1 MKKYTDRGKKD
12 TRSGFGA
19 GLLEAGKADSRVVA
33 LTADLKGSLKMDAFA
48 AEFPQRY
55 YECGIAEANM
65 IGVASGMALTG
76 KVPFAGSFAEFVTG
90 RVYDQIRMEVCYGK
104 TNVKIASSH
113 AGVTLGE
120 DGATHQTMEDIAL
133 MRVLPDMVVI
143 NPCDWTQTKNATIA
157 AAKYDG
163 PVYLR
168 FGRPKVAD
176 FMPDEP
182 FEIGK
187 AYVLN
192 EGKDVSIFA
201 TGHMVWEALQ
211 AAEALEAEGIC
222 AEIIDIATIKPLDT
236 KAVLASAIKTGA
248 VVVAEEHNMAGGL
261 GELIAGVL
269 AATSPKPIE
278 YVNDVGYEYKKHPIQ
293 PFDVIKQCFSFEER
307 KGFYRGNVLKYIM
320 RMNDKGQEESDAQK
334 ALAYCQELV
343 NVYEEKPKRF
353 NQDEVQKVLSR
364 HGKIQCVQE
373 EKCIPIQGN
382 D

>member
-33 LTADLKGSLKMDAFA
+33 LTADLKGSLKMGDFA
-48 AEFPQRY
+48 NEFPERY
-55 YECGIAEANM
+55 FECGIAEANM
-65 IGVASGMALTG
+65 VGVAAGMAIAG
-76 KVPFAGSFAEFVTG
+76 KIPFVGSFAEFVTG
-90 RVYDQIRMEVCYGK
+90 RVYDQVRMEVCYGK

-113 AGVTLGE
+113 AGITLGE

-133 MRVLPDMVVI
+133 MRALPGMVVI
-143 NPCDWTQTKNATIA
+143 NPCDWTQTKQATIA

-168 FGRPKVAD
+168 FGRPKWPD

-187 AYVLN
+187 SYVLN

-211 AAEALEAEGIC
+211 AAEMLESEGIC
-222 AEIIDIATIKPLDT
+222 AEVIDVATIKPLDT
-236 KAVLASAIKTGA
+236 KTVLASVMKTGA
-248 VVVAEEHNMAGGL
+248 AVVAEEHNMAGGL

-269 AATSPKPIE
+269 AASMPRPIE
-278 YVNDVGYEYKKHPIQ
+278 YINGKDLFGQSGTPDELLKAYGLDAAHIA
-293 PFDVIKQCFSFEER
+293 DAAR
-307 KGFYRGNVLKYIM
+307 KV
-320 RMNDKGQEESDAQK
+320 MNRK
-334 ALAYCQELV
+334 
-343 NVYEEKPKRF
+343 
-353 NQDEVQKVLSR
+353 
-364 HGKIQCVQE
+364 
-373 EKCIPIQGN
+373 
-382 D
+382 